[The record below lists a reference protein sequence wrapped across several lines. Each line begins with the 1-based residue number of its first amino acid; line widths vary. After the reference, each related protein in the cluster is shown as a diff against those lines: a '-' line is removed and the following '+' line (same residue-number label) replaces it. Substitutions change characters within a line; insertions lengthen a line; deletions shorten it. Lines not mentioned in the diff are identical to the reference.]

1 MDQLNEIWLEA
12 QALQRQRLSVKEQ
25 GIMEQVDCYEHLCER
40 LTKIQ
45 TQYQHKPWARLLARM
60 DPFVSR
66 LRSFAAVLSVFAQA
80 KPEVLSL
87 VWGSIALVLE
97 VCILYLRHGSLFV

>member
-1 MDQLNEIWLEA
+1 MDQLTEIWLEA
-12 QALQRQRLSVKEQ
+12 QVLQRQHLSVREQ
-25 GIMEQVDCYEHLCER
+25 ETVEQVGSYEHLCER
-40 LTKIQ
+40 LGKIQ
-45 TQYQHKPWARLLARM
+45 MQYQHKPWVRLLTRM

-66 LRSFAAVLSVFAQA
+66 LRSFAAVLSIFAQA

-97 VCILYLRHGSLFV
+97 VCNS